1 MKKIESVIFEFDNYE
16 KIEID
21 FIFLKKIYASG
32 IEENIVQM
40 DSGHFAKLR
49 TAKMLNIIVKSC
61 WNPKERFSNEYVRVF
76 DKLQQDDIRLVK
88 IKYYDETID
97 EFDIIGVKTSV
108 VVESDTGDLSIT
120 ARKIGA

>member
-40 DSGHFAKLR
+40 DSGHFAKFR
-49 TAKMLNIIVKSC
+49 TAKTLIIVVKSC
-61 WNPKERFSNEYVRVF
+61 WNPMERFSDEYIRVF
-76 DKLQQDDIRLVK
+76 DKLQQGDIRLIK
-88 IKYYDETID
+88 IKYYDDTID
-97 EFDIIGVKTSV
+97 EFDIIGVKINA
-108 VVESDTGDLSIT
+108 VVESDTGDLCIT
-120 ARKIGA
+120 ARKIGV